1 MWSDSEFTLLE
12 VIKKKA
18 KENTCFYERE
28 VDSSKE
34 DFHTKSDF

>member
-18 KENTCFYERE
+18 KENQFFLPKLKII
-28 VDSSKE
+28 S
-34 DFHTKSDF
+34 